1 MFRCLYIILR
11 KCVITYAKIT
21 KCVNQFCTS
30 AGDSQLSSVSSGW
43 ITSPSLSKFGD
54 SYSPDLQTCP
64 FSAGVSSLSRKSQFW
79 GPENSPSSVPLY
91 YNWICIAQGRRAR
104 TWGNP
109 ICWQSWP
116 MLCQM
121 VLPQDL
127 WILSFGIGN
136 EIIATSGRLHP
147 SGPQNKR
154 LYTPWTKDYRHNR
167 QDRRIQTEL
176 AFTLANNATK
186 PDPFEIISLQTTR
199 KKNNW
204 KTEKTLARTVVTLET
219 ERIKLVQSLMYI
231 IIIIWEV

>member
-79 GPENSPSSVPLY
+79 GPESSPSSAPLC

-116 MLCQM
+116 MLCQT
-121 VLPQDL
+121 VLPKICGYYLSASVMKLLRPLAGYTLQDHKTNDF
-127 WILSFGIGN
+127 IRREPKITGIIDKTD
-136 EIIATSGRLHP
+136 EYRLNWPLHLQTM
-147 SGPQNKR
+147 PQNRIPLKSYHYRPQGRRTIGRPKKR
-154 LYTPWTKDYRHNR
+154 WREQL
-167 QDRRIQTEL
+167 
-176 AFTLANNATK
+176 
-186 PDPFEIISLQTTR
+186 
-199 KKNNW
+199 
-204 KTEKTLARTVVTLET
+204 
-219 ERIKLVQSLMYI
+219 
-231 IIIIWEV
+231 